1 VTPDAATVPLEE
13 LDSLWDFDDPA
24 SSERRFTQLLPR
36 ARAEQGGVFVTE
48 VLTQLARALGLQGAF
63 ELAHST
69 LAEAERTLRPSD
81 RRGRARLL
89 LERGRLERSEHRADH
104 GRSAF
109 HEAWDVSRATGADAL
124 AVDAAH
130 MLGIVEPDEEAA
142 RWNERAMELARSSP
156 DPDARR
162 WVGSLANNMGW
173 ARHEA
178 GDDDGA
184 IGLFTQSREAFLAD
198 GRVERGD
205 VAKALEEQKALLTEL
220 AAHGKTDGYVLQ
232 EIAECLV
239 ELGRE
244 DEAQSFFVRARTA
257 LAGAQT
263 EP

>member
-1 VTPDAATVPLEE
+1 
-13 LDSLWDFDDPA
+13 
-24 SSERRFTQLLPR
+24 
-36 ARAEQGGVFVTE
+36 
-48 VLTQLARALGLQGAF
+48 
-63 ELAHST
+63 
-69 LAEAERTLRPSD
+69 
-81 RRGRARLL
+81 
-89 LERGRLERSEHRADH
+89 
-104 GRSAF
+104 
-109 HEAWDVSRATGADAL
+109 
-124 AVDAAH
+124 

-184 IGLFTQSREAFLAD
+184 IELFTQSREAFLAD
-198 GRVERGD
+198 GRVDRARVARWSIARCMRSRGD